1 MRRIVL
7 LAAATLIAAA
17 LAAPARAQVTEGP
30 SDCSAKYFNS
40 GCSAVS
46 TAGKNAED
54 KVKT

>member
-1 MRRIVL
+1 ML
-7 LAAATLIAAA
+7 LTLAIFIAALA

-40 GCSAVS
+40 GCSAGS